1 MIDHPQARRRTQE
14 QRSQVA
20 MEVLLILYGIVATVV
35 IARTVL
41 IMLQVSDRIWI
52 GRIIYGMTALV
63 TEPLATVPGFTAE
76 LVGRLT
82 MVDLLLL
89 GLVALFPLGL
99 LATSKRP

>member
-1 MIDHPQARRRTQE
+1 MIDHPHARQRTQE

-20 MEVLLILYGIVATVV
+20 MEVLLILYGIAATVV

-41 IMLQVSDRIWI
+41 ILLQVSDRIWI
-52 GRIIYGMTALV
+52 GRMIYGMTALV
-63 TEPLATVPGFTAE
+63 TEPLGTVPGFSAR
-76 LVGRLT
+76 LVGPLT